1 MRLGAWAWAC
11 AWACAIVPVMAW
23 ATEARV
29 EQGNVVVVEPGG
41 AVRPLTRGGLDR
53 EASVSPDGRWVA
65 FIRAYPE
72 SGAGRTERTELR
84 VVASA
89 GGVERVLAR
98 SGEACG
104 ENPRLDGLA
113 HPQFL
118 GDSRRIV
125 FESRFVVTSDSVQ
138 RVTTDG
144 GACRYVAAANDVQ
157 VVRDGEYRDALILSQ
172 HRYFLGGGSYDW
184 YWLFDAE
191 GREVGPIGD
200 DEAAV
205 AGFLETF
212 ASTPGGEH

>member
-1 MRLGAWAWAC
+1 MRLGAWACAMVPMMAC
-11 AWACAIVPVMAW
+11 

-29 EQGNVVVVEPGG
+29 EQGNVVIAGPDG
-41 AVRPLTRGGLDR
+41 AVRTLTHSGLDR
-53 EASVSPDGRWVA
+53 DASASPDGRRVA
-65 FIRAYPE
+65 FIRAYAE
-72 SGAGRTERTELR
+72 SGADGTERTELR

-104 ENPRLDGLA
+104 QNPRLDGLS

-118 GDSRRIV
+118 ADGRRIV
-125 FESRFVVTSDSVQ
+125 FESRFVATSDSVQ
-138 RVTTDG
+138 LVTTDG
-144 GACRYVAAANDVQ
+144 RACRYIAAANDLQ
-157 VVRDGEYRDALILSQ
+157 VVRGGEYRDALILSQ

-205 AGFLETF
+205 DAFLETF
-212 ASTPGGEH
+212 GSSPGAEP